1 MLGCNPLAE
10 LTRVSTMAPFPGMP
24 SALWHIRAVADDCA
38 LPRADESRT
47 YFGPVETPLTTTRH
61 GSDTAPVRSER
72 PGPPA
77 GDGLS
82 DRWRIGLV
90 RKKSVR
96 IAYSAR
102 GVRVADLKPRDR
114 NPGADVAGRAC
125 AQSRCRCG
133 RGEPSPGAEAPAV
146 IMLLGS
152 LCARLRVMRTP
163 SAASTAG
170 CRVKQV
176 ERWQLSAMA
185 PHGSQR
191 GQ

>member
-1 MLGCNPLAE
+1 MQGCNPLAE

-38 LPRADESRT
+38 LPPADESRT
-47 YFGPVETPLTTTRH
+47 YFGPVVIHHSRLPAMAATPPR
-61 GSDTAPVRSER
+61 SAARDPVR
-72 PGPPA
+72 PPA
-77 GDGLS
+77 TASATVGQS
-82 DRWRIGLV
+82 AWSE
-90 RKKSVR
+90 KSVR

-133 RGEPSPGAEAPAV
+133 SGEPSPGAEAPAV

-170 CRVKQV
+170 CRVKPV
-176 ERWQLSAMA
+176 ERWQFSAMA
-185 PHGSQR
+185 HHGSQR